1 MAKNIKAYQPPT
13 HEEIA
18 ACAQRI
24 YENEGRPEG
33 KSMDHWLQAE
43 AQLVA
48 ERKADAGMSPAKT
61 PAKPATANRTNAV
74 AVSGKESQSSGWQ
87 GTAPSRQG
95 LHRN

>member
-1 MAKNIKAYQPPT
+1 MAKNIKAYQQPT

-33 KSMDHWLQAE
+33 KSVDHWLQAE

-48 ERKADAGMSPAKT
+48 ERKAEAGMSPAKT
-61 PAKPATANRTNAV
+61 AAKSASTGRSANV
-74 AVSGKESQSSGWQ
+74 AVGGKDSQASTWQ
-87 GTAPSRQG
+87 GTAQSRQG